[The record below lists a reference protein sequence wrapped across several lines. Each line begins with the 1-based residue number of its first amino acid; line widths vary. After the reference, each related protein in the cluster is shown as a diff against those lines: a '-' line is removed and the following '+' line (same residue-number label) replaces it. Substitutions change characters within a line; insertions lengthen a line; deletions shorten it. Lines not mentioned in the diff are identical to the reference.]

1 MTIKNVTI
9 QGISSSDLENVEMKI
24 LHCFSVP
31 KYNEQM
37 YKRSLQTLVLS
48 FTWWNQPPLTST
60 EEMQLLS
67 FFSNLTL
74 LRTLKIENKG
84 MQSLAMSSE
93 SVLDKILSKYL
104 LQAGC
109 QNISSVCISKCASMP
124 KTAYRYLSDG
134 AAKQFFEQILASQ
147 QEITEIALPDLGLRS
162 DSISTLLYKVIL
174 RAPDQ
179 AGYAP
184 VATDGEQSQFQGCFK
199 TLRVLNLQGNFLDQ
213 SQLDAKTFYS
223 IFDFLENIEELNICR
238 LKFQSFKT
246 FKQQFLVDFV
256 CNQDYKPYMNTLKRV
271 NLNLGSEYFYAEGAP
286 KMSYSSAKKVLDQF

>member
-1 MTIKNVTI
+1 
-9 QGISSSDLENVEMKI
+9 MKI

-37 YKRSLQTLVLS
+37 YKHSLQTLVLS
-48 FTWWNQPPLTST
+48 FTWWNQQPLTST

-93 SVLDKILSKYL
+93 SVLDKILSRYL

-134 AAKQFFEQILASQ
+134 AAK
-147 QEITEIALPDLGLRS
+147 
-162 DSISTLLYKVIL
+162 
-174 RAPDQ
+174 
-179 AGYAP
+179 
-184 VATDGEQSQFQGCFK
+184 
-199 TLRVLNLQGNFLDQ
+199 
-213 SQLDAKTFYS
+213 
-223 IFDFLENIEELNICR
+223 
-238 LKFQSFKT
+238 
-246 FKQQFLVDFV
+246 
-256 CNQDYKPYMNTLKRV
+256 
-271 NLNLGSEYFYAEGAP
+271 
-286 KMSYSSAKKVLDQF
+286 